1 MNRVQ
6 YARYVLARLA
16 EALLVAAGAAFLAH
30 VLQRLGRLLPI
41 SWAPAWIPAGR
52 YPAVEHALRCIGW
65 WTWPASWAVLA
76 HLVLGPK
83 QRRPIYRKIP
93 GAMYTYAG
101 ISVDR
106 NAGCR
111 GGCVTGATGSGKTLA
126 CIIPRLHS
134 LCVNESGTERP
145 EWPGSQ
151 AQREFESLKREH
163 RARSR
168 DAYEQI
174 ARLGAARREA
184 EKEHNILRL
193 KRMPHAA
200 EGAGAQTGGPFEDI
214 DAEIGRLR
222 VHCDRLDRKLQKA
235 SDACRAMRFRVPPW
249 GGFVCGEKGNE
260 WQALESLLRHHGR
273 EEDLCVLR
281 TRPSWAP
288 RDWSPSVRFNLI
300 SMDEIPADTCAK
312 LIVDTGLSVEEADS
326 RDEFFVPQARDKIA
340 WGIRLTRAVKAVGG
354 KAAARRDNPDAAPS
368 LLTLFDILTV
378 QESYRRYLL
387 RRSEE
392 YPDLSASDAFC
403 EARFQ
408 LENNYWNQP
417 ADQLGGVRSTLYNFL
432 VPFSEPEIAEVFCAD
447 STFDLR
453 EIQLGKV
460 VCLAIPQKFA
470 VQRRYVSTL
479 LKTLAYQI
487 ILERFDRRGDH
498 PDWLNRNVILVE
510 QDEWQRHAVRA
521 DCEAD
526 VVREAQGA
534 VYAAAQSQNAVWLKF
549 GGRENAAPLLANL
562 RNRWICQSATEECA
576 DESSNLV
583 SGRISRDVSYSL
595 GQGGRTTN
603 VSFSEQP
610 FLPRRALRNLPPF
623 HVVFAPAEGRWLY
636 RKCIAM
642 PAAPDGR
649 IPPWW
654 FGDWNPLHWA
664 AHWLGLPEKVAGLR
678 IHPGDGFVPPWR
690 ASAPLRAQLRR
701 LWGLDGTFIIL
712 EEMPS
717 RAAAGAGKGRGK
729 ISR

>member
-1 MNRVQ
+1 VNRVQ

-16 EALLVAAGAAFLAH
+16 EALLVATGAAFLAH
-30 VLQRLGRLLPI
+30 FLQRLGRLAPLHL
-41 SWAPAWIPAGR
+41 APAWLPAGR
-52 YPAVEHALRCIGW
+52 HPQVARAIGCIGW
-65 WTWPASWAVLA
+65 WAWPASWAVLA
-76 HLVLGPK
+76 HLILGPK
-83 QRRPIYRKIP
+83 QRKPVYRRIP
-93 GAMYTYAG
+93 GAMYAYAG
-101 ISVDR
+101 ITVDR

-134 LCVNESGTERP
+134 LCINESGAERP
-145 EWPGSQ
+145 EWPGSR
-151 AQREFESLKREH
+151 AQLEFEGLKREH
-163 RARSR
+163 RAQAA
-168 DAYEQI
+168 DAI
-174 ARLGAARREA
+174 DRICRLGAARREA
-184 EKEHNILRL
+184 EEQNYLLCVARIPQAGGLAAAGSGG
-193 KRMPHAA
+193 PA
-200 EGAGAQTGGPFEDI
+200 EGL
-214 DAEIGRLR
+214 DAEIGSLRALCERIDRRLQ
-222 VHCDRLDRKLQKA
+222 DA
-235 SDACRAMRFRVPPW
+235 ADACRVIRYRVPPW

-260 WQALESLLRHHGR
+260 WQAIESLLRHHGR
-273 EEDLCVLR
+273 AEDLCLLR

-300 SMDEIPADTCAK
+300 SMDEIPADTTAK
-312 LIVDTGLSVEEADS
+312 MIVDTGLSVEEAET

-340 WGIRLTRAVKAVGG
+340 WGIRLVRAVKAAG
-354 KAAARRDNPDAAPS
+354 KAAALRTSNGAGPT

-387 RRSEE
+387 RCLEVH
-392 YPDLSASDAFC
+392 PLLSGSSAFC

-417 ADQLGGVRSTLYNFL
+417 PDQLGGVRSTLYNFL
-432 VPFSEPEIAEVFCAD
+432 APFSEPEIAEVFCSD

-453 EIQLGKV
+453 DIQFGKV
-460 VCLAIPQKFA
+460 VCLAIPQKFS
-470 VQRRYVSTL
+470 VQRRYVATL
-479 LKTLAYQI
+479 IKTLAYQI

-534 VYAAAQSQNAVWLKF
+534 VYAATQSQNAVWLKL
-549 GGRENAAPLLANL
+549 GGKESAAPLLANL
-562 RNRWICQSATEECA
+562 RNRWICQAATEECA
-576 DESSNLV
+576 DESSSLV
-583 SGRISRDVSYSL
+583 SGRISREVSFSQ
-595 GQGGRTTN
+595 GEGGRTTN

-610 FLPRRALRNLPPF
+610 FLPKRELRMLPPF

-642 PAAPDGR
+642 PATPDGR

-664 AHWLGLPEKVAGLR
+664 ARWLRLPERIGALR

-690 ASAPLRAQLRR
+690 ASAPLRAQIRR

-712 EEMPS
+712 DQMRS
-717 RAAAGAGKGRGK
+717 GAAMRAAKGRAK
-729 ISR
+729 INR